1 MLREGGPPSYRG
13 RADRRRFPGH
23 IAAAR
28 LIPVSVPVD
37 GRLPVGRARCNTVI
51 MTHGDLATWLQA
63 EVPAGWFQEPPRA
76 EVDPD
81 EIVVV
86 GALPGR
92 LGVPLRQLVESF
104 REETRQARMGIAQ
117 KAELSFGRR
126 LSWAVEVGGERFD
139 FTSLATPVMTRLRMR
154 ERQVLDTLVEAS
166 VARSRSEALAWCVKL
181 VAEHEADWIGEL
193 REALVKVNDLR
204 RSGPRTRQRVRS
216 RRPVPDAEASR

>member
-1 MLREGGPPSYRG
+1 MLREGGSRPCGPCVDHLRSVGNVLLLPEGVPAG
-13 RADRRRFPGH
+13 R
-23 IAAAR
+23 
-28 LIPVSVPVD
+28 SK
-37 GRLPVGRARCNTVI
+37 CNTVI
-51 MTHGDLATWLQA
+51 MTHPNLATWLQA
-63 EVPAGWFQEPPRA
+63 EVPAGWFQEPARA

-92 LGVPLRQLVESF
+92 PGVPLRELVQSF
-104 REETRQARMGIAQ
+104 REESRQVRMGIAQ
-117 KAELSFGRR
+117 RAELRFGRR
-126 LSWAVEVGGERFD
+126 LSWAVEVGRERFD

-193 REALVKVNDLR
+193 REALVKVNELR
-204 RSGPRTRQRVRS
+204 RSGPRARQRVRS
-216 RRPVPDAEASR
+216 RRPSPDAEVPR